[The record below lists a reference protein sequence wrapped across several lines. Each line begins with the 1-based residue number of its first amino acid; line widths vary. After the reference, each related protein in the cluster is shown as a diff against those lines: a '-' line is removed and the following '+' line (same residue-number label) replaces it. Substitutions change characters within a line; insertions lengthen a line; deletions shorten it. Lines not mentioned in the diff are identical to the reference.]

1 MTTTS
6 SILNLPKRVECK
18 AYAYG
23 TSKTVATLLG
33 EFVAD
38 ILNETINTKNMSDK
52 KTRKKSKKRK
62 RAKWYVTLV
71 ESVNTM
77 AEELGLSDH
86 ATAKLRDFVITK
98 AKEQYMAGNRSGIRW
113 MRKQM
118 NKKNGAKA

>member
-1 MTTTS
+1 M
-6 SILNLPKRVECK
+6 
-18 AYAYG
+18 
-23 TSKTVATLLG
+23 
-33 EFVAD
+33 AD